1 MMGTLGIFGG
11 VMLVE
16 GIGIFAVMKFFGAE
30 PDPTQGMTQQLVTTR
45 PFSDS
50 KEIEVAQVRVQN
62 TQGDR
67 TILYSV
73 TVNIRIN
80 SDPNTVRL
88 VEEDFLKNRRA
99 TITDAISRILR
110 SADHKDMT
118 QPGLETLKRQ
128 IRFELSSMLGDDTI
142 IQQVLIPEFTPLP
155 TGF

>member
-1 MMGTLGIFGG
+1 
-11 VMLVE
+11 
-16 GIGIFAVMKFFGAE
+16 
-30 PDPTQGMTQQLVTTR
+30 
-45 PFSDS
+45 
-50 KEIEVAQVRVQN
+50 VQN

-73 TVNIRIN
+73 TVNIRIS
-80 SDPNTVRL
+80 SDPNIVQL
-88 VEEDFLKNRRA
+88 VEEDFLKSRKA
-99 TITDAISRILR
+99 TVIDAISRILR

-142 IQQVLIPEFTPLP
+142 IQQVLVPEFTPLP